1 MRRRSWL
8 AAGISVALVLILGG
22 AAAAYAAYPDIP
34 HNLTVLGITI
44 GGKTKAGAKAALHE
58 GLAKRAEELAHPMTV
73 KIEGR
78 VATLQP
84 QDVGLAVDVDATVD
98 KAAQVWPN
106 PITALFGKTELRPVV
121 SVDPKR
127 LVVALKPTADEIS
140 TPAKLPGIA
149 FEGTTPKPIY
159 PGTGRGLDPAR
170 AAQAVRDAWLHDG
183 EAVVPIV
190 DIVPAST
197 VADVDRMMA
206 ELAQPAVAAP
216 VTVQTEAGPLTAT
229 PQQIAASLA
238 ITSDESGKLTPHVDE
253 ATLRAALKSE
263 LDKVEVHPRDATVGD
278 GAIVASSA
286 GTLVD
291 TARLAADLLP
301 VLAKPGPREVF
312 AAIEPVEATTTSAE
326 LASLGIKEEVSTF
339 TTSFSGGLSSPRSIN
354 IITGAEKVDG
364 ALVKP
369 GETFSL
375 NGFTG
380 PRGYAEGYQ
389 DAPII
394 MNGKLTPGV
403 GGGMSQFTTTL
414 FNAAYYAGLED
425 VEHQP
430 HTIYFSTYPSVI
442 ESTIFYPNLDLKFR
456 NNTPYGILID
466 TSYTDDSLT
475 ISMWSTKV
483 YDSVTTEWGA
493 KRNWE
498 EPETVTVPA
507 GPGCIAREG
516 GKGFTQDAWRIF
528 HKDGKEVQRER
539 FSWRYDA
546 EPRVTCGTPKSQ

>member
-8 AAGISVALVLILGG
+8 AAGISTALVLTLGG
-22 AAAAYAAYPDIP
+22 GAAAYAAHPDIP
-34 HNLTVLGITI
+34 HNVSVLDITI
-44 GGKTKAGAKAALHE
+44 GGKTKAGARKALSE
-58 GLAKRAEELAHPMTV
+58 GLAKRAEELAQPMTV

-78 VATLQP
+78 PATIQP
-84 QDVGLAVDVDATVD
+84 QDVGLAVDVDATVE
-98 KAAQVWPN
+98 KAARVWPN
-106 PITALFGKTELRPVV
+106 PITALFGHTEVRPVV
-121 SVDPKR
+121 SVDAKR
-127 LVVALKPTADEIS
+127 LVAALKPAAADIS
-140 TPAKLPGIA
+140 TPATLPGIA
-149 FEGTTPKPIY
+149 FEGITAKPIY
-159 PGTGRGLDPAR
+159 PVTGRGLDPER
-170 AAQAVRDAWLHDG
+170 TAQAVRDAWLHDA
-183 EAVVPIV
+183 EAVVPIT
-190 DIVPAST
+190 DIVPVST
-197 VADVDRMMA
+197 AADVDAMVA
-206 ELAQPAVAAP
+206 QLAQPAVAAP
-216 VTVQTEAGPLTAT
+216 VTIQTEKGPLSAT
-229 PQQIAASLA
+229 PQQIAASLS
-238 ITSDESGKLTPHVDE
+238 ITSDESGKLNPHVDE
-253 ATLRAALKSE
+253 AALRAALQSE
-263 LDKVEVHPRDATVGD
+263 LDKVEVHPLNATVGD
-278 GAIVASSA
+278 GKIVASSA

-291 TARLAADLLP
+291 TGKLATDLMP
-301 VLAKPGPREVF
+301 VLARPNPREVT
-312 AAIEPVEATTTSAE
+312 AAIKAVEAATTSAE
-326 LASLGIKEEVSTF
+326 LAQLGIKEEVSTF
-339 TTSFSGGLSSPRSIN
+339 TTHFSGGLSSPRSIN
-354 IITGAEKVDG
+354 IITGAKKVDG
-364 ALVKP
+364 AVVKP

-516 GKGFTQDAWRIF
+516 GQGFAQDAWRVF
-528 HKDGKEVQRER
+528 HKGGKEVQREK

>member
-8 AAGISVALVLILGG
+8 AAGISAALVLTLGG
-22 AAAAYAAYPDIP
+22 AGAGYAAYPDVP
-34 HNLTVLGITI
+34 HRVTVLGITI
-44 GGKTKAGAKAALHE
+44 GGKSKAEAKQALMA

-73 KIEGR
+73 KIEGL
-78 VATLQP
+78 VATVQP
-84 QDVGLAVDVDATVD
+84 EDVGLAIDVDATVD
-98 KAAQVWPN
+98 RAAKVWPN
-106 PITALFGKTELRPVV
+106 PIAALFGKTEVRPVV
-121 SVDPKR
+121 SVDAKR
-127 LVVALKPTADEIS
+127 LDAALKPTAEAIS
-140 TPAKLPGIA
+140 TPAKLPSIS
-149 FEGTTPKPIY
+149 FDGTTPKPIY
-159 PGTGRGLDPAR
+159 PVTGRGLDPQR
-170 AAQAVRDAWLHDG
+170 SAQAVRDAWLHEN

-190 DIVPAST
+190 DIVPVST
-197 VADVDRMMA
+197 AADVDLMMA
-206 ELAQPAVAAP
+206 QLAQPAVAGP
-216 VTVQTEAGPLTAT
+216 VTIQTEKGPLTAT

-253 ATLRAALKSE
+253 AALRAALKSE
-263 LDKVEVHPRDATVGD
+263 LDRVEVHPRNATVGD
-278 GAIVASSA
+278 GQIVASSA
-286 GTLVD
+286 GTMLD
-291 TARLAADLLP
+291 TVALAADLMP
-301 VLAKPGPREVF
+301 VLAKPSPREVP
-312 AAIEPVEATTTSAE
+312 AAVKPVQASTTSAE
-326 LASLGIKEEVSTF
+326 LAALGIKEEVSTF

-354 IITGAEKVDG
+354 IITGAKKVDG

-375 NGFTG
+375 NGYTG
-380 PRGYAEGYQ
+380 PRGYAEGYK

-430 HTIYFSTYPSVI
+430 HTIYFSSYPSVI

-456 NNTPYGILID
+456 NTTPYGVLID

-483 YDSVTTEWGA
+483 YDSITTEWGA

-498 EPETVTVPA
+498 EPETVTVAA
-507 GPGCIAREG
+507 GPACIAREG
-516 GKGFTQDAWRIF
+516 GRGFAQDAWRVIR
-528 HKDGKEVQRER
+528 KEGREVQREK